1 MLEDTELKKMIG
13 SNVYPAPT
21 DCLDDCVLYNFY
33 TEAQSDG
40 AQKVRLQI
48 TIVCSTMEKT
58 LQIEERIKTIL
69 LTLGDKPLTTNI
81 LQVALNGGGTLYDY
95 AREKHHRILY
105 LILQYQYLD
114 FLQLHLLV

>member
-1 MLEDTELKKMIG
+1 MLEAITLMLEDTELKKLIG

-105 LILQYQYLD
+105 FDILKRGVL
-114 FLQLHLLV
+114 